1 MPYSTLIAPEPT
13 FSNHAEA
20 LAAPEAGERLK
31 AHALS
36 ALTAVAPVTSAWYV
50 GVDRRHRS
58 RQMIVLQSGRFPTD
72 PGQLWRRY
80 LAAAVEDD
88 PFAAGRVQAYGV
100 TVLALKDF
108 EPECSARYRA
118 FLAEQGL
125 ADRADVYLFHA
136 GTIVGQFALLRSHE
150 LPSFGAGDLAA
161 LRRMQPLL
169 EHAFACTLDPERPAV
184 RPTLAE
190 SGLSEREID
199 VAELVA
205 RGATNGEIARSL
217 HISEATVK
225 THLTRVYSKVGVRT
239 RTQLALALGADDTPV
254 RTTSG

>member
-58 RQMIVLQSGRFPTD
+58 AQAMVLQSGRLPAD
-72 PGQLWRRY
+72 PEGLWYRY
-80 LAAAVEDD
+80 LSAVVEDD
-88 PFAAGRVQAYGV
+88 PFTAARVKDLGA

-108 EPECSARYRA
+108 EPESSATYRA
-118 FLAEQGL
+118 FLAEHGL

-136 GTIVGQFALLRSHE
+136 GTIVGQFALLRGPD
-150 LPSFGAGDLAA
+150 LPPFGPADLVA

-169 EHAFACTLDPERPAV
+169 EHAFACTLDPELPELRPA
-184 RPTLAE
+184 LAE
-190 SGLSEREID
+190 SGLSEREMD

-239 RTQLALALGADDTPV
+239 RTQLALAVGADDAS
-254 RTTSG
+254 TTSG

>member
-1 MPYSTLIAPEPT
+1 VPYSTLIAPEPT
-13 FSNHAEA
+13 FSSHAQA
-20 LAAPEAGERLK
+20 LGARAASERLK

-36 ALTAVAPVTSAWYV
+36 ALTAVAPATSAWYV

-58 RQMIVLQSGRFPTD
+58 AQAIVLQVGRFHAD
-72 PGQLWRRY
+72 PEGLWHRY
-80 LAAAVEDD
+80 LSGVIEDD
-88 PFAAGRVQAYGV
+88 PFTAARVKGYGV

-108 EPECSARYRA
+108 EPESCATYRA
-118 FLAEQGL
+118 FLAEHGL
-125 ADRADVYLFHA
+125 NDRADVYLFHA
-136 GTIVGQFALLRSHE
+136 GTIVGQFALLRGPD
-150 LPSFGAGDLAA
+150 LPPFGPADLVA

-169 EHAFACTLDPERPAV
+169 EHAFSCTLDTEVPEL

-190 SGLSEREID
+190 SGLSEREMD
-199 VAELVA
+199 VAELVT

-239 RTQLALALGADDTPV
+239 RTQLALALGADDAP
-254 RTTSG
+254 TTSG

>member
-13 FSNHAEA
+13 FSHHAAA
-20 LAAPEAGERLK
+20 LAAPAASERLK

-36 ALTAVAPVTSAWYV
+36 ALTAVAAASSAWYI

-58 RQMIVLQSGRFPTD
+58 HQVIVLESARGQAD
-72 PGQLWRRY
+72 PRALWHRY
-80 LAAAVEDD
+80 LSAVAEED
-88 PFAAGRVQAYGV
+88 PFTAARVKDYGV

-108 EPECSARYRA
+108 EPESCTRYRA
-118 FLAEQGL
+118 FLAEHGL
-125 ADRADVYLFHA
+125 ADRADVYLFHT
-136 GTIVGQFALLRSHE
+136 GTIVGQFALLRGPE
-150 LPSFGAGDLAA
+150 LPPFGAADLVA

-169 EHAFACTLDPERPAV
+169 EHAFACTLDPELPEL

-190 SGLSEREID
+190 SGLSEREMD

-239 RTQLALALGADDTPV
+239 RTQLALTLGTDGAP
-254 RTTSG
+254 TTSG

>member
-13 FSNHAEA
+13 FSSHAEA
-20 LAAPEAGERLK
+20 LAAREASERLK

-36 ALTAVAPVTSAWYV
+36 ALTAVAPATSAWWV

-58 RQMIVLQSGRFPTD
+58 QQAIVLQPGRFPAD
-72 PGQLWRRY
+72 PQGLWYRY
-80 LAAAVEDD
+80 LSAIVEDD
-88 PFAAGRVQAYGV
+88 PFTPTRVKDYGV

-108 EPECSARYRA
+108 EPESCGRYRA
-118 FLAEQGL
+118 FLAEHGL

-136 GTIVGQFALLRSHE
+136 GTIIGQFALLRGPE
-150 LPSFGAGDLAA
+150 LPPFGPADLVA

-169 EHAFACTLDPERPAV
+169 EQAFACTLDPELPELRPA
-184 RPTLAE
+184 LAE
-190 SGLSEREID
+190 SGLSEREMD

-205 RGATNGEIARSL
+205 TGATNGEIARSL

-239 RTQLALALGADDTPV
+239 RTQLALALGTEDAPP
-254 RTTSG
+254 TSG